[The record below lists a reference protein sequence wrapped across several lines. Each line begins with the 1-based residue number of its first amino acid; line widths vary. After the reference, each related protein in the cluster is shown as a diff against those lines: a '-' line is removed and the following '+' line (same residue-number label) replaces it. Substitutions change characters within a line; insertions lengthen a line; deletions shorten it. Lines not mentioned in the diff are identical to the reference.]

1 MKGCGLAWAVIALA
15 LVAPSRGHA
24 DDATINDLKAKIFD
38 ANMAKQ
44 TFVKGAKFC
53 KDLDGTTNFY
63 FEPRDRV
70 LNLQD
75 YHRSLESLA
84 KEQAYNG
91 ETRRPWNEQDA
102 SARWDQA
109 QKEAAKDKANCDL
122 IASLPFLEKKLQELE
137 GRSSESGAKPLP
149 Q

>member
-1 MKGCGLAWAVIALA
+1 MKGSGLGVAMLALA
-15 LVAPSRGHA
+15 LVAPTRGHA
-24 DDATINDLKAKIFD
+24 DDTAINDLKAKIFD

-75 YHRSLESLA
+75 YHRALDNLA
-84 KEQAYNG
+84 KEQTYNA
-91 ETRRPWNEQDA
+91 ETRRPWTEQDA
-102 SARWDQA
+102 NARWDQA

-137 GRSSESGAKPLP
+137 GQSSDGRR
-149 Q
+149 